1 MLRVMVVGLGYVG
14 LPIALSFAEKYETYG
29 FDIDKNKIANY
40 KKGIDINKQFNYED
54 LKNTKIKFTN
64 NPKDINKTD
73 FVIITVPTPID
84 SKNNPDLYFLKS
96 ATEIVSKNIKEG
108 ATIIYESTVYPGT
121 TEEICIPIIEKV
133 SKMQL
138 NKNFFVGYSPERINP
153 GDKKHKFENITKI
166 VSGSNEET
174 TNNIANLYQKCLEN
188 KVIKVSSIKVAEASK
203 IIENSQRDINIAF
216 INEVSKIL
224 HSMNINTQEVLNAA
238 RTKWNFLDFRPGL
251 VGGHC
256 IGVDP
261 YYFIYE
267 AEKLGYHSQIILS
280 GRKVNDG
287 MGKFVAESAI
297 KQLVQ
302 ANKRVKGARVC
313 ILGLTFKEN
322 CPDTRNT
329 RIIDIIKELK
339 EYGIEPQVVDP
350 VADAKEAMREY
361 HIALSPLSAIHDMD
375 AVIFAVAHDCFC
387 KMGLREIE
395 ALFADK
401 EDEEKVLIDVKS
413 VLDADTMRGTGYR
426 YWRL

>member
-261 YYFIYE
+261 YYLSYKAKKIGVNPE
-267 AEKLGYHSQIILS
+267 VILA
-280 GRKVNDG
+280 GRKINDT
-287 MGKFVAESAI
+287 MSMYIVENLEKILKENNIEI
-297 KQLVQ
+297 KDAKVL
-302 ANKRVKGARVC
+302 VKG
-313 ILGLTFKEN
+313 ITFKEN
-322 CPDTRNT
+322 ISDIRNSKA
-329 RIIDIIKELK
+329 IDIVKELK
-339 EYGIEPQVVDP
+339 HKGMSVYIEDYNVNEEELNKAYNLTLKEEIPKVNVVILA
-350 VADAKEAMREY
+350 VK
-361 HIALSPLSAIHDMD
+361 HDKY
-375 AVIFAVAHDCFC
+375 C
-387 KMGLREIE
+387 KMTIKDLND
-395 ALFADK
+395 LFEKRNNKKIVFDLHSIFNK
-401 EDEEKVLIDVKS
+401 EKLEKGGFIVWNL
-413 VLDADTMRGTGYR
+413 
-426 YWRL
+426 